1 MQIGHAA
8 AEAYRMTLE
17 NDPHFGYSRRSPSSG
32 MLRARRVAAHI
43 PAGLLFLARTRG
55 KHGHQ
60 Q

>member
-8 AEAYRMTLE
+8 AEAYRMALE
-17 NDPHFGYSRRSPSSG
+17 NDPHFEYSRRSPSG
-32 MLRARRVAAHI
+32 VALRARKVAARI